1 MCQPVCRVGLSWLLG
16 RLEVDVAIISD
27 APFLHL
33 GQFIAMVRNKSTTS
47 VRKFYVKETTE
58 QSSACPL
65 VERRSYHV
73 ENRFHATCETLA
85 GRLTCELKMP
95 LRTSPDR
102 GMRTGECE
110 TRLRASSRS
119 AIERS

>member
-1 MCQPVCRVGLSWLLG
+1 M
-16 RLEVDVAIISD
+16 A
-27 APFLHL
+27 
-33 GQFIAMVRNKSTTS
+33 RNEDTAS
-47 VRKFYVKETTE
+47 VRKFYVKETTD
-58 QSSACPL
+58 QSSDCPL
-65 VERRSYHV
+65 VELHSCHV
-73 ENRFHATCETLA
+73 ENTVRATRETLA

-119 AIERS
+119 ATERS